1 MMQAGAGAVEAGAG
15 VVQTGAGVVQTG
27 AGAVEEMACVPKHDH
42 CAWQICERC
51 SKICLDI

>member
-15 VVQTGAGVVQTG
+15 VVQTGAGVVQTA